1 MGLFDLFKK
10 KSNPVDNSVTKAP
23 VISGSYIPPA
33 SEYVKKEVVAKTPL
47 VEITTE
53 VDGPPPLEELLKQA
67 TPSKRGLYPHEILM
81 LDHAHTYKTSDNSFQ
96 GFWYYQYSVKDPQRI
111 LDSLYERGF
120 IELGDLRSV
129 LERLKLGEIKDELK
143 LVNEK
148 VSGKKAELIDR
159 LLGVADHNELSAKYP
174 ERFFKLTSKG
184 EQELKDNQ
192 YVLYLHRHR
201 YMSVWEMNHRIAQT
215 HYPYRDV
222 LWGYFN
228 EQSGIHAQNYDFGL
242 YRNLRHSMY
251 EFLLEENKPKTA
263 FALLAEAVYYDLSLM
278 ENSMGSFFTN
288 KKDDFYWRLYEM
300 KLEHIA
306 PYSHSFCSSPLAYN
320 FKGLQETLDLS
331 DDELRSELSS
341 AFADFSIPELF
352 RVFTNDECVDIVMAS
367 MKQDETFLENLYDK
381 ASTRKYMEY
390 KRIRGK

>member
-1 MGLFDLFKK
+1 
-10 KSNPVDNSVTKAP
+10 
-23 VISGSYIPPA
+23 
-33 SEYVKKEVVAKTPL
+33 
-47 VEITTE
+47 
-53 VDGPPPLEELLKQA
+53 
-67 TPSKRGLYPHEILM
+67 
-81 LDHAHTYKTSDNSFQ
+81 
-96 GFWYYQYSVKDPQRI
+96 
-111 LDSLYERGF
+111 
-120 IELGDLRSV
+120 
-129 LERLKLGEIKDELK
+129 
-143 LVNEK
+143 
-148 VSGKKAELIDR
+148 
-159 LLGVADHNELSAKYP
+159 
-174 ERFFKLTSKG
+174 
-184 EQELKDNQ
+184 
-192 YVLYLHRHR
+192 
-201 YMSVWEMNHRIAQT
+201 MSVWEMNHRIAQT

-352 RVFTNDECVDIVMAS
+352 RVFTNDECVYVVMAS
-367 MKQDETFLENLYDK
+367 MKQDEMFLENLYDK